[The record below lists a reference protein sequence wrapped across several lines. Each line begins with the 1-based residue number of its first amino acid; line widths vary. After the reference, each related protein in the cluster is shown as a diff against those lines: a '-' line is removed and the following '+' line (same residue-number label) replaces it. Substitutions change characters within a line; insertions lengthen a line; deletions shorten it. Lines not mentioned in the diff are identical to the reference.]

1 MRSNKQEATPLSDSV
16 TENRKKRRKC
26 LTDCFFLCYIRLAME
41 AVFFLCLK
49 TDLAIR
55 AKKIYGG
62 GLSCE

>member
-1 MRSNKQEATPLSDSV
+1 
-16 TENRKKRRKC
+16 
-26 LTDCFFLCYIRLAME
+26 LTDRFSLCYIRLAME

>member
-1 MRSNKQEATPLSDSV
+1 MIGSPDIFASEPKEI
-16 TENRKKRRKC
+16 KKH
-26 LTDCFFLCYIRLAME
+26 LTDRFSLCYIRLAME